1 MLKRIPAVLALALLP
16 LTAGAATIII
26 PAAGTGPGAG
36 NSRWSSE
43 LIVHN
48 AGSTP
53 VDISMRYHDASG
65 ASAAKPATIAAR
77 TTVTTADIVKNVF
90 GLDSGTGAI
99 TIDVDDSRASNLAVT
114 SRTFNTSSNGVFGQ
128 DIPAVNAD
136 DASAAGDLAVL
147 EGPASATDF
156 RFNFGAY
163 AVNDASVRWELVRAD
178 GTIAATKDVDYT
190 GGTQF
195 QYNGGVSTLLG
206 VTPADGDVVY
216 ANVTKGKVVTYGSA
230 VNNASGDPTFVPGI
244 HARADSHIAFGVDL
258 NGDGVIDIIDA
269 NNDGVLDRPIDLYT
283 IGFPNYFHVVVLGKP
298 ATNVKVE
305 LVDQSIKDILL
316 LDDKG
321 EIEWAPSSTLRGTS
335 LSLKLKVTVDGVTE
349 IITIPAAVK

>member
-1 MLKRIPAVLALALLP
+1 MLKRIPGVLALALLP
-16 LTAGAATIII
+16 LTAGAATIIV

-36 NSRWSSE
+36 GSRWSSE

-48 AGSTP
+48 AASVP
-53 VDISMRYHDASG
+53 VDITMTYHDASG
-65 ASAAKPATIAAR
+65 ASAPKSATIAAR
-77 TTVTTADIVKNVF
+77 ATVTTADIVKNVF

-99 TIDVDDSRASNLAVT
+99 TIDVDDTRAGQLAVT
-114 SRTFNTSSNGVFGQ
+114 SRTFNTSANGIFGQ
-128 DIPAVNAD
+128 DVPAVNAD
-136 DASAAGDLAVL
+136 DASAAGDLTVL

-156 RFNFGAY
+156 RFNFGLY
-163 AVNDASVRWELVRAD
+163 AINDASVRWELLRAD
-178 GTIAATKDVDYT
+178 GTLAATKDVDYT

-230 VNNASGDPTFVPGI
+230 INNASGDPTFVPGV
-244 HARADSHIAFGVDL
+244 HTRADTHVAFGVDL
-258 NGDGVIDIIDA
+258 NGDGVVDISDA
-269 NNDGVLDRPIDLYT
+269 NNDGVLDQPVNLYT
-283 IGFPNYFHVVVLGKP
+283 IGFPNYFHVIVPGKTD
-298 ATNVKVE
+298 AKVE

-321 EIEWAPSSTLRGTS
+321 EIEWAPSSTLRGT
-335 LSLKLKVTVDGVTE
+335 T
-349 IITIPAAVK
+349 

>member
-1 MLKRIPAVLALALLP
+1 MLKRIPGVLALALLP
-16 LTAGAATIII
+16 LTAGAATIIV
-26 PAAGTGPGAG
+26 PAAGTGPGAAG
-36 NSRWSSE
+36 SRWSSE
-43 LIVHN
+43 LVVHN
-48 AGSTP
+48 AASVP
-53 VDISMRYHDASG
+53 VDITMTYHDASG
-65 ASAAKPATIAAR
+65 ASAAKPATIGAR
-77 TTVTTADIVKNVF
+77 ATVTTADIVKNVF

-99 TIDVDDSRASNLAVT
+99 TIGVDDSRAGNLAVT
-114 SRTFNTSSNGVFGQ
+114 SRTFNTSSNGIFGQ
-128 DIPAVNAD
+128 DVPAVNAD

-147 EGPASATDF
+147 EGPSSATDF
-156 RFNFGAY
+156 RFNFGVY

-206 VTPADGDVVY
+206 VTPADHDVVY

-230 VNNASGDPTFVPGI
+230 INNGSGDPTFVPGVRA
-244 HARADSHIAFGVDL
+244 HADSHIGFGVDL
-258 NGDGVIDIIDA
+258 NGDGTIDISDA
-269 NNDGVLDRPIDLYT
+269 NNDGVLDQPINLYT
-283 IGFPNYFHVVVLGKP
+283 FGFPNYFHVVVQGG
-298 ATNVKVE
+298 TNVKVE
-305 LVDQSIKDILL
+305 LADPNTKDILL

-321 EIEWAPSSTLRGTS
+321 EIEWAPSSTQRGTT